1 VRFFVAASGP
11 TGPLLQ
17 EIRMVDVANENVP
30 WYFLL
35 LEMAFQTQRRVPFI
49 QQALVDGPVRR
60 VANGAAL
67 PQCLMLIHKRAALL
81 CVTLKAGF
89 VSAEESKTAG
99 FKLLLN
105 ICRSSFDRHAFM
117 HFVTIGTAHF
127 AFRNGVMMRQLKR
140 RANFEVTLKASLR

>member
-17 EIRMVDVANENVP
+17 EIRVVDVANENVP
-30 WYFLL
+30 RDFLL
-35 LEMAFQTQRRVPFI
+35 LEMAFQAQRSVPFI

-67 PQCLMLIHKRAALL
+67 PQCLMFIHKRAALL
-81 CVTLKAGF
+81 CVTLKARF

-105 ICRSSFDRHAFM
+105 ICRSALDRDPLVHLM
-117 HFVTIGTAHF
+117 TIGAAHF
-127 AFRNGVMMRQLKR
+127 AFRNGVMMR
-140 RANFEVTLKASLR
+140 